1 MSEKD
6 KQPETKPEPK
16 PATDDYAAIRK
27 EIEMKDV
34 KINQLEAALRES
46 TDIIRK
52 VNAEREAVTE
62 ARKYELALELEKDME
77 GRMKHGDLMNETLEN
92 LSIMKKAV
100 DTARP
105 KDFVSLSQLVANDEQ
120 KRKPTLTVGEWD
132 PDTKRFKGG
141 I

>member
-6 KQPETKPEPK
+6 KQPETKPETK
-16 PATDDYAAIRK
+16 PDEYASRCK

-105 KDFVSLSQLVANDEQ
+105 KDFVSLSQLVANDEV
-120 KRKPTLTVGEWD
+120 KKKPTLTVGEWD
-132 PDTKRFKGG
+132 PDTKKYRGG
-141 I
+141 L